1 MVFSL
6 VGCSNSSSSAAPAP
20 ASSETEPASSETTP
34 AAERSEVDSFSMT
47 ATFDV
52 TTLDYI
58 FNNKSS
64 NGDYL
69 SNFIEGL
76 LTQDSHGVLIP
87 GMAKEW
93 SSNEDASEWTFTIR
107 DDAVWSTA
115 DGEVYAPV
123 TAEDFVTGL
132 KHAADSKSET
142 ISLVIDIIAGLRDY
156 IEGTGSWDNVGIKAE
171 GNTLTYTLTQGCG
184 YFDGMTTYSILW
196 PLNAEF
202 FESLGGE
209 GGTFGTVDAKSIL
222 YNGIYV
228 LSDLTAKSVVR
239 MDENPNYYDK
249 DNVHVKHV
257 TVTYTDGSDPTQN
270 YKMYVNGEVSS
281 TGIQKALPEVWD
293 DASVRFADN
302 IYKSDTTS
310 TSYWGAFNFDRQSFA
325 LYNDPSVVTT
335 EKTEEQIA
343 DAKAAI
349 LNRNFRLAIFSAFD
363 MESYYAVA
371 LGDIAVDRC
380 RNTLVPYTFTAM
392 SDGTPY
398 GDVMTS
404 YLKQVDPEFADIN
417 MVDGQD
423 GWYNPERAKR
433 FMEKAV
439 EELPDVTWPVILDY
453 PTDSSDTQG
462 TQMDMAMKDN
472 IESILGDYVQIHL
485 VLFDSYENQSA
496 SFYSIGKGEENSI
509 DLAFAAGWGPD
520 YGDPLTY
527 LHCFH
532 ANDGDMMAYSGLNV
546 ALAGELESQKAA
558 KETIGLYEITDLI
571 DKGNAAVGDER
582 LDYFA
587 QAEALLL
594 GNGILRPF
602 ATRGAGLTVSNVK
615 PYSAAY
621 GMYGQASY
629 NVVPYFKY
637 MVVYNQPVTAAEHDA
652 AKEAWLK
659 GE

>member
-1 MVFSL
+1 MKKLLVLLLVLLMVT
-6 VGCSNSSSSAAPAP
+6 GCTNGGNNGGDSGNNSGSGD
-20 ASSETEPASSETTP
+20 
-34 AAERSEVDSFSMT
+34 RQEVDQFSMI
-47 ATFDV
+47 ASFDI
-52 TTLDYI
+52 TTLDYV

-69 SNFIEGL
+69 SNCIEGL
-76 LTQDSHGVLIP
+76 LTQDPHGKLVA
-87 GMAKEW
+87 GMATEW
-93 SSNEDASEWTFTIR
+93 SPNEDASEWTFTIR
-107 DDAVWSTA
+107 DDANWSTVN
-115 DGEVYAPV
+115 GEVYAPV

-142 ISLVIDIIAGLRDY
+142 ISLVIDLVKGLREY
-156 IEGTGSWDNVGIKAE
+156 IEGTGSWEDVGIKAE
-171 GNTLTYTLTQGCG
+171 GNKLTYSLNQGCG
-184 YFDGMTTYSILW
+184 YFDGITTYSILW
-196 PLNAEF
+196 PINKEF

-209 GGTFGTVDAKSIL
+209 GGTFGTVDPSSIL
-222 YNGIYV
+222 YNGIYTI
-228 LSDLTAKSVVR
+228 SNLTAKSVVE
-239 MDENPNYYDK
+239 MVKNENYYDK
-249 DNVHVKHV
+249 DNVHVNHV
-257 TVTYTDGSDPTQN
+257 TVTYTDGADPTQAW
-270 YKMYVNGEVSS
+270 KMYVNGETTYAGVL
-281 TGIQKALPEVWD
+281 KAYPEIVEE
-293 DASVRFADN
+293 ANAKFAEN

-325 LYNDPSVVTT
+325 LYNDPSVITT
-335 EKTEEQIA
+335 QKNEKQIA

-349 LNRNFRLAIFSAFD
+349 LNKYFRLAIFSAFD

-380 RNTLVPYTFTAM
+380 RNTLVPYTFSTF
-392 SDGTPY
+392 SDGTSY
-398 GDVMTS
+398 GDKMVS
-404 YLKQVDPEFADIN
+404 YLREMDPEFAEIN
-417 MVDGQD
+417 LVDGQD
-423 GWYNPERAKR
+423 GWFNPDRAKR

-439 EELPDVTWPVILDY
+439 AELPDVEWPVILDY
-453 PTDSSDTQG
+453 PTYSSDTQS
-462 TQMDMAMKDN
+462 TQMDMAMEST
-472 IESILGDYVQIHL
+472 IEGILGDYVDINL
-485 VLFDSYENQSA
+485 VLFDSYENQAA

-509 DLAFAAGWGPD
+509 DLAFGAGWGPD

-546 ALAGELESQKAA
+546 VLAGELESQKAA
-558 KETIGLYEITDLI
+558 KETIGLYEITELI

-587 QAEALLL
+587 QAEAMLLA
-594 GNGILRPF
+594 NGILRPF
-602 ATRGAGLTVSNVK
+602 ATRGAGLVVSNVK

-629 NVVPYFKY
+629 NLVPYFKY
-637 MVVYNQPVTAAEHDA
+637 MVVYDKPITAAEHDA